1 MTCVQICA
9 ENYVKH
15 KIFFLWTFGIINMR
29 HLDQKIFLWTF
40 GVINMRHLDQIKNL
54 KMNFEINSKIFHS
67 TMTLKILPFSKIKSL
82 ILSHILQSSYEWVP
96 ILLKKFIKSL
106 NALKYLTKSKTNKKR
121 FNYNYLSS
129 TTFFSFWQ
137 NHIIIL
143 YEC

>member
-29 HLDQKIFLWTF
+29 HLDQ
-40 GVINMRHLDQIKNL
+40 IKSL

-67 TMTLKILPFSKIKSL
+67 TMTLKILPFSKIKLL
-82 ILSHILQSSYEWVP
+82 ILSHILQSSYVWVL

-129 TTFFSFWQ
+129 TTFFSFWK